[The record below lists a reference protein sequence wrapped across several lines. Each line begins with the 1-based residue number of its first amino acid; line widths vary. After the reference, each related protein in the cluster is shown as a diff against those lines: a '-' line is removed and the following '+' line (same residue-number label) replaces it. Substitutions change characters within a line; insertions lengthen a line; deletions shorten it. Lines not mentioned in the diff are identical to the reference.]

1 MVGERLKNSVRGIDT
16 VARFGGDEF
25 TIILPEINR
34 GHDAAIIAEKI
45 LERLSTA
52 FNIEG
57 QDLFIGASIG
67 ITVYPIDAGD
77 EITLLRNADMAM
89 YMAKDEGRNTY
100 RFFSPEMSAKA
111 IKRMQMEVDL
121 RRALAGD
128 ELSLYYQPIVSISSG
143 EVTGMEALLRWNHPQ
158 HGFITPDDFIPL
170 AEDTGLIGPIGE
182 WVLGTACRQA
192 NEWANEGLPAL
203 KLSVNVS
210 SRQLMHGL
218 SGETIARQ
226 LEESGLAPASLT
238 LEITESLFIG
248 DSPEAIAW
256 LGDIRE
262 LGVSLSIDD
271 FGTGFSSLS
280 YLKNIP
286 ADFVKIDRSFII
298 GLTENS
304 EDRAMVKAIVSLAH
318 AMGFQTV
325 VEGVE
330 TAEQLEFLKPL
341 GCGYVQGFYYSKP
354 LSAVEFGELL
364 KDFKNL

>member
-1 MVGERLKNSVRGIDT
+1 
-16 VARFGGDEF
+16 
-25 TIILPEINR
+25 
-34 GHDAAIIAEKI
+34 
-45 LERLSTA
+45 
-52 FNIEG
+52 
-57 QDLFIGASIG
+57 
-67 ITVYPIDAGD
+67 
-77 EITLLRNADMAM
+77 
-89 YMAKDEGRNTY
+89 
-100 RFFSPEMSAKA
+100 
-111 IKRMQMEVDL
+111 MQMEVDL
-121 RRALAGD
+121 RRALADD
-128 ELSLYYQPIVSISSG
+128 ELVLFYQPIVSMSSG

-170 AEDTGLIGPIGE
+170 AEETGLIGPIGE

-203 KLSVNVS
+203 KISVNVS

-226 LEESGLAPASLT
+226 LEESGLPPASLT

-262 LGVSLSIDD
+262 LGISLSIDD

-280 YLKNIP
+280 YLKDIP

-325 VEGVE
+325 VEGIE
-330 TAEQLEFLKPL
+330 TVEQLDFLKPL

-354 LSAVEFGELL
+354 LSADEFSEFL
-364 KDFKNL
+364 KDFKSP